1 MMEYSNLKARKYQQN
16 YYGVRKQSH
25 VECYFT
31 PAYIFR
37 KQLEEGSQEQKR
49 KALHNLE
56 LSSAV
61 RRERRVKSAMYGM
74 LVSAGPEKQRSI
86 HDMVNNGNFAA
97 LPGKRIRSEG
107 QPDLPGDDD
116 ANKAYEGS
124 GQTFDFYEKEFER
137 TSIDDNGMPL
147 ISSVRFDVDLDNAMW
162 NGQYMIYGE
171 GGGGFFKKGR
181 MTDLVVCAHELTHG
195 VTENESFLE
204 YFDEMGGLNEGLS
217 DIFGIMCE
225 QWVKK
230 QKVDDSSWLIGEGA
244 LESGQGLRSMKEPGK
259 GFPGDAQIG
268 HYKDFDPSMDPHV
281 SSGIPN
287 KAFYLTCM
295 EIGGYSWEKAGKIWY
310 VALKDHVGQ
319 FTKFQDMANFTF
331 TLAGQLFGDDIKKA
345 VQKGWDAV
353 GIKAKSVTVENFVK
367 SSATITRT
375 R

>member
-1 MMEYSNLKARKYQQN
+1 MEYSNLTARKYQQN
-16 YYGVRKQSH
+16 YHSIRKLSH
-25 VECYFT
+25 VECHFT
-31 PAYIFR
+31 PPYILR

-49 KALHNLE
+49 KALRNLE
-56 LSSAV
+56 LSSALRSQ
-61 RRERRVKSAMYGM
+61 RRLRSAMYGM
-74 LVSAGPEKQRSI
+74 FVSLGPQKQRFI
-86 HDMVNNGNFAA
+86 HDTENRTFPR
-97 LPGKRIRSEG
+97 PGKLIRSEG
-107 QPDLPGDDD
+107 QPELPGDND
-116 ANKAYEGS
+116 ANKAYDGS
-124 GQTFDFYEKEFER
+124 GQTYDFYKEEFQR
-137 TSIDDNGMPL
+137 NSIDDNGMPL
-147 ISSVRFDVDLDNAMW
+147 ISSVRYDVDLDNAMW
-162 NGQYMIYGE
+162 DGQYMSYGE
-171 GGGGFFKKGR
+171 GGGGFFKRGR

-244 LESGQGLRSMKEPGK
+244 VENGQGLRSMKEPGTA
-259 GFPGDAQIG
+259 FPGDAQIG
-268 HYKDFDPSMDPHV
+268 HYRDFDPGMDPHV
-281 SSGIPN
+281 CSGIPN

-319 FTKFQDMANFTF
+319 YTKFQDMANFTF

-345 VQKGWDAV
+345 VQKGWDVV

-367 SSATITRT
+367 SRAATTRT

>member
-1 MMEYSNLKARKYQQN
+1 
-16 YYGVRKQSH
+16 
-25 VECYFT
+25 
-31 PAYIFR
+31 
-37 KQLEEGSQEQKR
+37 
-49 KALHNLE
+49 
-56 LSSAV
+56 
-61 RRERRVKSAMYGM
+61 
-74 LVSAGPEKQRSI
+74 
-86 HDMVNNGNFAA
+86 
-97 LPGKRIRSEG
+97 
-107 QPDLPGDDD
+107 
-116 ANKAYEGS
+116 
-124 GQTFDFYEKEFER
+124 
-137 TSIDDNGMPL
+137 
-147 ISSVRFDVDLDNAMW
+147 
-162 NGQYMIYGE
+162 
-171 GGGGFFKKGR
+171 
-181 MTDLVVCAHELTHG
+181 
-195 VTENESFLE
+195 
-204 YFDEMGGLNEGLS
+204 
-217 DIFGIMCE
+217 
-225 QWVKK
+225 
-230 QKVDDSSWLIGEGA
+230 LIGEGA

-295 EIGGYSWEKAGKIWY
+295 EIGGYSWEKAGKVWY